1 MRHPAPEE
9 PQPIHVRTIFLRK
22 MILRERFES
31 LAIPL
36 NRVRVPIAGKRF
48 GRSEHAD
55 ECKECGI
62 VGDCR
67 WNSAEENLTEI
78 RDRSLYLR
86 INGPLRLR
94 HRNRG
99 VLTTNAV
106 RTDPRESR
114 ERNGLMLAD
123 NETQLIAGFRGLD
136 ARTQARVLM
145 LVGQFDAL
153 VECHRGKS
161 RLRSNKS
168 ATFCVV
174 PRIHMPPRVGLHA
187 AVGE

>member
-9 PQPIHVRTIFLRK
+9 PQPIHVRMVFLRK
-22 MILRERFES
+22 IILHERFES

-78 RDRSLYLR
+78 GDRSLYLR

-136 ARTQARVLM
+136 ARDARARAHARGTIRCAGGVPSRKIAPTVKSVRYVL
-145 LVGQFDAL
+145 
-153 VECHRGKS
+153 R
-161 RLRSNKS
+161 RSAHS
-168 ATFCVV
+168 
-174 PRIHMPPRVGLHA
+174 HA
-187 AVGE
+187 ASCWITCCGR